1 VQGGDVLGKTIVFAK
16 NQDHAE
22 FIAERF
28 NAQYPRYKGEFA
40 RAITFKTEYAQH
52 LIDNFSMKDRFPQ
65 IAISV
70 DMLDTGIDVPEV
82 VNLVFFKLVRSKT
95 KFWQM
100 VGRGTRLC
108 KDLFAPGQDKT
119 CFHLFDYCQNLEFFG
134 QNPGATDGA
143 SGQSLGTRLFIQRLE
158 LLGELDERLKS
169 AGTPA
174 TRERGGAYA
183 EPTTDVEVRYEVAAG
198 LRNEVA
204 AMNPENFIVR
214 PKRRLVERYR
224 EETPWLTLGPS
235 DRQELATELAGL
247 PSELDPEREEAKR
260 FDLLMLKAQLAM
272 LRHEP
277 RFEALKDQVRALV
290 QQLEEKASIPMVQA
304 QLAFIQD
311 VQSDEWWQDA
321 TVAMLESIR
330 RRLRD
335 LVQFIDRRHQT
346 IIYTDFPD
354 EMGPETIFHLPGLG
368 ASGDFER
375 FRAKARAFLRAHQD
389 HVAVRKLRMNKPLN
403 PTDLAELERM
413 LGDTGAGGTAEDLA
427 RAAAESEG
435 LGVFVRSLVG
445 LDREAAKQALAGFMS
460 GKTLSANQIEFVD
473 LIVNHLTEHGVM
485 QVDRLYASP
494 FTSITPQ
501 GPEALFSETEI
512 GQLVAALQQIA
523 ESAKAA

>member
-1 VQGGDVLGKTIVFAK
+1 
-16 NQDHAE
+16 
-22 FIAERF
+22 
-28 NAQYPRYKGEFA
+28 
-40 RAITFKTEYAQH
+40 
-52 LIDNFSMKDRFPQ
+52 M
-65 IAISV
+65 
-70 DMLDTGIDVPEV
+70 
-82 VNLVFFKLVRSKT
+82 
-95 KFWQM
+95 
-100 VGRGTRLC
+100 
-108 KDLFAPGQDKT
+108 
-119 CFHLFDYCQNLEFFG
+119 
-134 QNPGATDGA
+134 
-143 SGQSLGTRLFIQRLE
+143 
-158 LLGELDERLKS
+158 
-169 AGTPA
+169 
-174 TRERGGAYA
+174 
-183 EPTTDVEVRYEVAAG
+183 RYEVAAG

-214 PKRRLVERYR
+214 PRRRLVERYR
-224 EETPWLTLGPS
+224 EETPWLTLWPS
-235 DRQELATELAGL
+235 DRQELATKLAGL

-260 FDLLMLKAQLAM
+260 FDLLMLRTQLAM

-277 RFEALKDQVRALV
+277 RFEALRDQVRALV
-290 QQLEEKASIPMVQA
+290 QQLDEKAAIPMVQA

-354 EMGPETIFHLPGLG
+354 EMGPETTVHLPGFG
-368 ASGDFER
+368 AVGDFER
-375 FRAKARAFLRAHQD
+375 FRAKARAFLREHQD
-389 HVAVRKLRMNKPLN
+389 HVAVRKLRMNKPMN
-403 PTDLAELERM
+403 PTDLAEERM
-413 LGDTGAGGTAEDLA
+413 LGESGAGGTAEDLA

-460 GKTLSANQIEFVD
+460 GKALSANQIEFVD

-485 QVDRLYASP
+485 AIGRLYASP

-512 GQLVAALQQIA
+512 GQLVAALQHLQA
-523 ESAKAA
+523 SARAA